1 MTKLEKQA
9 LDALVAWLNAG
20 IYRGGTRAEGAL
32 LDAAVA
38 LEAKRTG
45 KTKQQ
50 VMDAVL
56 AVPSPLDQ
64 QRWLEHW

>member
-1 MTKLEKQA
+1 MTKLEKKV
-9 LDALVAWLNAG
+9 LDTAVAWLNAG

-45 KTKQQ
+45 KTERE

-56 AVPSPLDQ
+56 AVPSPLEQ
-64 QRWLEHW
+64 HRASSK